1 MANFH
6 EDLDRSFVQ
15 KKSSERQFGIVVGIA
30 LALVGAKF
38 HRHPTAFCVLLV
50 LAGLFLLVALFFPR
64 ALAPLNIAWNF
75 LGHCLGKVTNPIL
88 ITLTYVICFV
98 PAGLFIRLTGKDPLR
113 LKRRNANSYWIEKPK
128 AVPASESMRRQF

>member
-15 KKSSERQFGIVVGIA
+15 KKSSERQFGVVMGIV
-30 LALVGAKF
+30 LALIGAKF

-50 LAGLFLLVALFFPR
+50 LAGLFLLTALVMPR
-64 ALAPLNIAWNF
+64 ALAPLNIAWAF
-75 LGHCLGKVTNPIL
+75 LGKCIGKVTNPVL

-98 PAGLFIRLTGKDPLR
+98 PVGLFFRLTGKDPLH
-113 LKRRNANSYWIEKPK
+113 LKRGNQKSYWIEKPE
-128 AVPASESMRRQF
+128 AIPASESMRRQF